1 MRNGGGRT
9 RVARIATNMP
19 ADLPSTTPR
28 MLTRGQQGSS
38 STSSNSEMVEPTIE
52 IRQST
57 VIVIRRSAVTPR
69 DENDAGT
76 STTKKK
82 SKKKKKCKKKKKS
95 KKKKAKSL
103 KSKKKKLRKRKK
115 KSHSYS
121 SSDSCSSS
129 HSSSSSSSLS
139 SSSSSSSGS
148 FVSVSSVREATNKN
162 TSGSKPQRSPRKERA
177 AASSKRRKEDENYQ
191 LNALATAAALASAA
205 NEAEVGSPTND
216 VQNGAPAAKTF
227 SKRVSPPSVHQQLA
241 SNLLHRLT
249 RIAQRQQHRALQ
261 PLAHILHLRLAH
273 IIPKA
278 VHLPPHRL

>member
-1 MRNGGGRT
+1 VSTCRL
-9 RVARIATNMP
+9 

-69 DENDAGT
+69 DENDADT

-82 SKKKKKCKKKKKS
+82 SKKKKKDKKKNKS
-95 KKKKAKSL
+95 KKKKAESY
-103 KSKKKKLRKRKK
+103 KSKKKKLSKRKK
-115 KSHSYS
+115 KSSRSYS

-129 HSSSSSSSLS
+129 HSPSSSSSLS

-162 TSGSKPQRSPRKERA
+162 TNGSKPQRSPRKERA

-191 LNALATAAALASAA
+191 LNALATAA

-227 SKRVSPPSVHQQLA
+227 STRVSSRARTGVQAAGGVAFAIGSMTPKRRSRRNQHKKIVFC
-241 SNLLHRLT
+241 SLL
-249 RIAQRQQHRALQ
+249 
-261 PLAHILHLRLAH
+261 
-273 IIPKA
+273 
-278 VHLPPHRL
+278 